1 VSKDPNYAAKLE
13 KAIADRYGQETIQNP
28 KASWTEQNE
37 KDYIEEL
44 KKDYRHAQ
52 KDQPK
57 EEVEGVLISKEL
69 LSKETERSCPV
80 CSTYSFKSVD
90 DLYMTKFECCFDC
103 YIKFVE
109 GRLERWNTGW
119 RPKL

>member
-44 KKDYRHAQ
+44 KKDYRHTQ

>member
-1 VSKDPNYAAKLE
+1 MSKDPNYAAKLE

-44 KKDYRHAQ
+44 KKDYRHTQ